1 MQMKTIFLLLTI
13 TLSSF
18 VATAQSPVGKWKKI
32 SHVSTYEGQ
41 TFDSHEALLKLRPCA
56 ANIVWEINADG
67 TFRQNLANS
76 GCDEKY
82 KNIQAKMYSKSQWKL
97 NGNKL
102 FIGGKEGLGNTYTI
116 SFSGNKMIMT
126 GTEGQG
132 IITYTKIN

>member
-1 MQMKTIFLLLTI
+1 MKKLLLLLTVTI
-13 TLSSF
+13 S
-18 VATAQSPVGKWKKI
+18 AQVSHAQGPIGKWKKI
-32 SHVSTYEGQ
+32 SHVSTYDGQ

-67 TFRQNLANS
+67 TFRQNLTNS

-82 KNIQAKMYSKSQWKL
+82 KNIQTKMYSKSVWKL
-97 NGNKL
+97 TGNKL
-102 FIGGKEGLGNTYTI
+102 FIGGKEGLGNTYTL
-116 SFSGNKMIMT
+116 SFSQNKMVMT